1 MESRTRGI
9 AMALAGVQYDIFIS
23 YPRENRPWVREFR
36 RRLQEALDQLTP
48 SIEKPR
54 IFFDDNDW
62 GGRIAASL
70 LRQHVTQCCLSLSC
84 YPPTWLLKSSR

>member
-62 GGRIAASL
+62 GGAG
-70 LRQHVTQCCLSLSC
+70 
-84 YPPTWLLKSSR
+84 